1 MKKAYK
7 LNLVWKTVLA
17 TRLRLIYE
25 TSEHENVSSVHV
37 ITLITRISSVIGTG
51 TSGNIVLI
59 ILIQHNLMKDT
70 NFILCVV
77 DI

>member
-7 LNLVWKTVLA
+7 LNLVWKTVLT

-37 ITLITRISSVIGTG
+37 ITLITRISSVIETG

-59 ILIQHNLMKDT
+59 TLIQHNLMKDT

>member
-37 ITLITRISSVIGTG
+37 ITLITRISKRNRDGYIGKHRSNYFNT
-51 TSGNIVLI
+51 T
-59 ILIQHNLMKDT
+59 
-70 NFILCVV
+70 
-77 DI
+77 